1 MASILD
7 KFIMGLGQQ
16 NAPFGF
22 APPSG
27 GSVAP
32 SQSTMQQDPSYQ
44 AGWQT
49 VGDIGAGML
58 ARGNMKP
65 MQAFGQSYLEAKGG
79 ARERSK
85 DAMIA
90 QQMMAEA
97 EANRQKQ
104 EEERQKKIQ
113 FEQYISSLPPEQQAI
128 ARMNIGAFT
137 DAKIGQQFAKPGDGY
152 TLGEGQVRFDANGNK
167 IASGPPKSDAD
178 FNKPPTGYRWTESGL
193 EAIPGGPADPRVK
206 ASQGAGGVTTKMR
219 NDAVAVDQ
227 AYNNLNTALDD
238 YKGLIAKTG
247 ISAVPGKENDNI
259 QQARTNLQL
268 QLKELYNLGV
278 LNGPDLSLMEQM
290 IFDPQTSWTDPV
302 GNVSK
307 MMDAA
312 SGTFGDRASSS
323 IDRLK
328 GMLKTIRD
336 NKTKGILDNNGQFTG
351 GMSEQSQSGPPE
363 GIAPDIWE
371 AMTPEEQ
378 SLWQN

>member
-90 QQMMAEA
+90 QQMMAQA
-97 EANRQKQ
+97 EENRQKQ

-128 ARMNIGAFT
+128 ARMNPSAFT
-137 DAKIGQQFAKPGDGY
+137 GAQISNQFAGPGDGF
-152 TLGEGQVRFDANGNK
+152 TLGEGQVRYDANGNQ
-167 IASGPPKSDAD
+167 IASGPPKSTAD
-178 FNKPPTGYRWTESGL
+178 GWDQVTLDDGMYAVNKANPTQKIRIGDRPDRNEGEGRGFTQEKQLRTEYEKAAKPFTDLRVNYQRIQAAGKDNTGASDIAMVYSFMKML
-193 EAIPGGPADPRVK
+193 DPTSVVREGEF
-206 ASQGAGGVTTKMR
+206 ATAQNAGGVDSQIIGMYNKLLTGERLAPQVR
-219 NDAVAVDQ
+219 NDFM
-227 AYNNLNTALDD
+227 
-238 YKGLIAKTG
+238 
-247 ISAVPGKENDNI
+247 
-259 QQARTNLQL
+259 QQASRQYQSQMQTYGAMREQYRGLASS
-268 QLKELYNLGV
+268 YGV
-278 LNGPDLSLMEQM
+278 DPDRVTPDLTYGVQP
-290 IFDPQTSWTDPV
+290 DTSQPKVMQQD
-302 GNVSK
+302 GY
-307 MMDAA
+307 
-312 SGTFGDRASSS
+312 
-323 IDRLK
+323 
-328 GMLKTIRD
+328 TI
-336 NKTKGILDNNGQFTG
+336 
-351 GMSEQSQSGPPE
+351 EEVPE
-363 GIAPDIWE
+363 
-371 AMTPEEQ
+371 
-378 SLWQN
+378 